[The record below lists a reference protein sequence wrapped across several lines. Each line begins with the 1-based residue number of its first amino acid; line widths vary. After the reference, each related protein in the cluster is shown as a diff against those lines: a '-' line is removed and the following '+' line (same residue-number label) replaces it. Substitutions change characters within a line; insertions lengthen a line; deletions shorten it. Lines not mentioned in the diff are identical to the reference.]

1 MFDIGLVEVGS
12 DGVIDDARFCCQ
24 SHHENLSTMRF
35 IIDASLSR
43 FFQTEI
49 VQGTSKKTLPR
60 LGEIDCSSC
69 DSFTYCRQEKATFS
83 PHIHTTWEGYFRGPL
98 YMAPFQIH
106 ICLAVSLYGAEL
118 KSGHQVVRIFQEK
131 LRRKC

>member
-35 IIDASLSR
+35 IIDPLYR

-49 VQGTSKKTLPR
+49 VQGTSKKRFPGCVK
-60 LGEIDCSSC
+60 LGEKVAFCLPTAGRKTQLFHII
-69 DSFTYCRQEKATFS
+69 FTEPGKDILEVPCICRRE
-83 PHIHTTWEGYFRGPL
+83 
-98 YMAPFQIH
+98 
-106 ICLAVSLYGAEL
+106 
-118 KSGHQVVRIFQEK
+118 IFT
-131 LRRKC
+131 